1 MDARAVLLANHD
13 DQEASAAAV
22 RVLNGALRRARVS
35 IAFSVTGPAQWTV
48 EPASDEVDGAIGRLS
63 VVIEAMAGGT
73 GRRLE
78 VCASDDC
85 RWAFY
90 DRGRARSGSWCSM
103 ALAAIAR
110 SSAPGASGRRSWRPH
125 DPHNAGW
132 YGTLRPVWP

>member
-1 MDARAVLLANHD
+1 MRRAVASGRRRPLASVSLA
-13 DQEASAAAV
+13 EPPCASADSVGRGGA
-22 RVLNGALRRARVS
+22 VLNGALRRARVS
-35 IAFSVTGPAQWTV
+35 IAFSVTGPAQSTV

-90 DRGRARSGSWCSM
+90 DRGRARSGSWCLM
-103 ALAAIAR
+103 
-110 SSAPGASGRRSWRPH
+110 GACGNRAKQRAWRVRQ
-125 DPHNAGW
+125 AELE
-132 YGTLRPVWP
+132 TT